1 MRSSKMYSE
10 IRLIY
15 KLSAIYIDDV
25 SNSRKR
31 TVVSNLKVA
40 FKFTNFISSFNLVIS
55 SFQTRRGAVLH
66 SACAPKQRIEGP
78 AVF

>member
-1 MRSSKMYSE
+1 MYSE
-10 IRLIY
+10 IQLIY
-15 KLSAIYIDDV
+15 KLSASAIYIDDV

-40 FKFTNFISSFNLVIS
+40 FKFTNFISSF
-55 SFQTRRGAVLH
+55 QTRRGAVLD
-66 SACAPKQRIEGP
+66 SACAPKERIEGP